1 MPWLPLGSRDLGQV
15 TGSELAHACAGTPP
29 EQHVLP
35 WFVEDRTNV
44 SPSYQD
50 FVVALQKAVM
60 AKT

>member
-1 MPWLPLGSRDLGQV
+1 VPW
-15 TGSELAHACAGTPP
+15 HAGTPP

-50 FVVALQKAVM
+50 FVQALQKAVM
-60 AKT
+60 AKA